1 MTMEHPSTGV
11 ISPPT
16 EYDHASRGNDNCVTS
31 SGITGGFVKRRV
43 DGGVVRGDIERLA
56 DKLEFVA
63 VSIQWRR

>member
-16 EYDHASRGNDNCVTS
+16 EYDHASRGNDDCVTS
-31 SGITGGFVKRRV
+31 SGVTLSFVKRRV
-43 DGGVVRGDIERLA
+43 DGGVVRCHVERLA

-63 VSIQWRR
+63 V